1 MASNWVGVWL
11 AVSAGAAPYLKT
23 VHRPLVTQCSAVP
36 LLSGAEGTPHSQS
49 PRRTLLV
56 EFTCRA
62 CGART
67 ARLVNPQAYTSGTCI
82 VQCQACKK
90 HHIIADHL
98 DYIERGF
105 STVVEWAR
113 SKGIPDILLKDLAEI
128 SPDDTEVSDQRSG
141 EDFSETA

>member
-1 MASNWVGVWL
+1 M
-11 AVSAGAAPYLKT
+11 
-23 VHRPLVTQCSAVP
+23 
-36 LLSGAEGTPHSQS
+36 
-49 PRRTLLV
+49 
-56 EFTCRA
+56 
-62 CGART
+62 
-67 ARLVNPQAYTSGTCI
+67 
-82 VQCQACKK
+82 QCQACKK